1 MDFDRIVQVRVS
13 RPENPDKVA
22 FATGYLVA
30 PRLVLTTAH
39 VLGSSPRPD
48 GGRVTICRPPASE
61 RRFAAQ
67 VLWQRDGGTIDAALV
82 EVEQDGDWPV
92 PASLT
97 GPDTRPPQRW
107 GQLIGSR
114 PHPVSV
120 CGHPR
125 MQKGPTGRGD
135 EQLAG
140 HIHPGTG
147 RLADRYEIL
156 STDPALPYD
165 PPPGSTAT
173 RWSGFS
179 GAAVVCGDLLVGLV
193 SQDRRAPTGSRLT
206 AVRACDLLAD
216 GGFRAVVAR
225 HTGWPP
231 LLEPVEPESL
241 LAPAARA
248 RDLRSPAMLLRA
260 DAEAVGFHGRERE
273 LRDLLDWCRDSPD
286 GFAVRVL
293 TGPGGQGKSRLAR
306 HVTAILREAGWVAV
320 QLRADM
326 ADTPGDTGPD
336 WSLLDTSLPLL
347 LVVDYAETLPHQLR
361 RLIEHLRHARHRTRL
376 LLIAR
381 GKGEWMSDAL
391 GAGPDTRAILATAPI
406 TLLGPLLPRDSSPEA
421 RAAAFTRATRDLA
434 ALLDHI
440 PGLPQADW
448 PAIAARTKAPDSL
461 NGARHI
467 SALALQMT
475 ALVTLLQHGPD
486 PVGSTPGQDV
496 EALLLSH
503 EARYWE
509 GTAASPMFRLGD
521 LRPATLRRA
530 VAVAALCGA
539 ATQAEALTTTLAV
552 PGLPP
557 GREWDVA
564 EWLRALYP
572 PSTGRYWGSLQPD
585 RLAEYHATAELTRPG
600 PRSLTALWRVAG
612 DDQQLRAF
620 VVLARATS
628 AHASAKRTAAVS
640 EILAALDSALDT
652 GPTSHRVKRAA
663 SAMIPSSSKHP
674 LSAVSRRLRLD
685 IVASFRA
692 LVAANP
698 GDHET
703 ETELALALNDLA
715 TDQYQDGRL
724 AEAQATL
731 EKALATVWRH
741 APTNPGFAE
750 RTLATVLHNLYTV
763 HSSAGH
769 PGALALLRATIL
781 VERRLARTS
790 PTADVSYL
798 ARALYGLS
806 MHLSRSQPEESLKAA
821 QESVDIYRRLAQSN
835 PTYGPSLSRALYRLY
850 LSLGDL
856 GRHQECE
863 AAFRE
868 YSEVTDLAG
877 ILPFGSPPQA
887 GLRQRI
893 ERRPT

>member
-1 MDFDRIVQVRVS
+1 MQVRVT
-13 RPENPDKVA
+13 RQGNAGRAA

-39 VLGSSPRPD
+39 VLGSGPRPD
-48 GGRVTICRPPASE
+48 VGGVTICRPSSSE
-61 RRFAAQ
+61 KRFAAR
-67 VLWQRDGGTIDAALV
+67 VLWQRGDGTIDAALV
-82 EVEQDGDWPV
+82 EVEQDIDWPV

-114 PHPVSV
+114 PQPVTV
-120 CGHPR
+120 CGYPR
-125 MQKGPTGRGD
+125 MQKDVTGRGD
-135 EQLAG
+135 EQLTG

-147 RLADRYEIL
+147 RLANRYEIL
-156 STDPALPYD
+156 STNPALPYD
-165 PPPGSTAT
+165 APPGSTAT
-173 RWSGFS
+173 KWSGLS
-179 GAAVVCGDLLVGLV
+179 GAAVICGDLLVGLV
-193 SQDRRAPTGSRLT
+193 SQDRQAPTGSRLT
-206 AVRACDLLAD
+206 AVRAGDLLAD
-216 GGFRAVVAR
+216 HGFRTVIAR

-231 LLEPVEPESL
+231 LLEPVEPAGL

-260 DAEAVGFHGRERE
+260 DTEAVGFQGRERE
-273 LRDLLDWCRDSPD
+273 LRDLLDWCREGPED
-286 GFAVRVL
+286 FAVRVL

-306 HVTAILREAGWVAV
+306 HVTAILREAGWVAA

-326 ADTPGDTGPD
+326 ADAPGDTGPD

-381 GKGEWMSDAL
+381 GKGEWMSDTL

-406 TLLGPLLPRDSSPEA
+406 TLLGPLLPRDASPEA
-421 RAAAFTRATRDLA
+421 RAAAFAGATRDLA
-434 ALLDHI
+434 GLLAHV
-440 PGLPQADW
+440 PGLPRADW
-448 PAIAARTKAPDSL
+448 PAIAARTGAPGSL

-467 SALALQMT
+467 SALSLQMT

-486 PVGSTPGQDV
+486 PVGSAPGQDV

-521 LRPATLRRA
+521 VRPATLRRA

-585 RLAEYHATAELTRPG
+585 RLAEYHATAELTHPG
-600 PRSLTALWRVAG
+600 PEFLTTLWRIAG
-612 DDQQLRAF
+612 DNQQLRAF

-628 AHASAKRTAAVS
+628 AHASARRTAAVS
-640 EILAALDSALDT
+640 EILDALNAALDT
-652 GPTSHRVKRAA
+652 GRTSHRVMRAA
-663 SAMIPSSSKHP
+663 AAMIPSSPKHP
-674 LSAVSRRLRLD
+674 LSAISRRLHLD

-692 LVAANP
+692 LAAANP

-715 TDQYQDGRL
+715 ADQYRDGGST
-724 AEAQATL
+724 EAQRTF
-731 EKALATVWRH
+731 EEALAIVRRH

-750 RTLATVLHNLYTV
+750 RTLATVLHNLFILYSRT
-763 HSSAGH
+763 GR
-769 PGALALLRATIL
+769 PEALASLKETIA
-781 VERRLARTS
+781 VERRLARTD
-790 PTADVSYL
+790 PTTDASYL
-798 ARALYGLS
+798 ALALYDLS
-806 MHLSRSQPEESLKAA
+806 LRLGRSRPEDSVKAA
-821 QESVDIYRRLAQSN
+821 QESVGIYRRLARSN
-835 PTYGPSLSRALYRLY
+835 PAYGPSLGRALYL
-850 LSLGDL
+850 LHIQLDDL
-856 GRHQECE
+856 GRQEESE
-863 AAFRE
+863 AALGE
-868 YSEVTDLAG
+868 YREVTDRAG
-877 ILPFGSPPQA
+877 ALPIGSPPQA
-887 GLRQRI
+887 GLRRRI
-893 ERRPT
+893 NRRPA